1 MTYCFD
7 IDGTLCSNTEGKYD
21 AAEPNREMIAE
32 VNRLYSE
39 GHTIVMHTARG
50 STTGL
55 DWRDLTERQLGD
67 WGVKYHALHMGKPTA
82 DLYVDDKAINVR
94 DWQAN
99 RTDSPERKLDSEAT
113 DERRYR

>member
-7 IDGTLCSNTEGKYD
+7 IDGTICSNTDGKYE

-50 STTGL
+50 STTAL
-55 DWRDLTERQLGD
+55 DWRDFTERQLGD
-67 WGVKYHALHMGKPTA
+67 WGVKYHALQMGKPTA
-82 DLYVDDKAINVR
+82 DFYVDDKAINVR

-99 RTDSPERKLDSEAT
+99 RYDSPERKQDSGAT
-113 DERRYR
+113 DGWRDR